1 MKKVLLR
8 GTFVASSAALAL
20 SGCGAASAPSIS
32 AKGTLPFAN
41 AESSG
46 SIAHVIV
53 MIQENR
59 TFNDLFATFPGA
71 NGTTTGKMLVLQNG
85 KYVQES
91 VDLAKTSLEQT
102 VNLAHLY
109 VGYRTAYDKGAMDG
123 FSLIK
128 FNRTG
133 QYEGKAPYRYVDP
146 SQIGPYWSIA
156 SQWGLAEK
164 MFQTQGSD
172 SFTSHQDL
180 IRGDTFIDSKDSLID
195 PPTSPFAWGCDATPG
210 AKTSL
215 ITTSL
220 KYLSKQG
227 PFPCSNKFPDYGSNG
242 YQTLRDLLDAKRL
255 SWKYYAPQ
263 FAKGQPNGLWNAFD
277 MIAPVR
283 YGPEWKHNI
292 SSPEKNVL
300 SDIKD
305 GKLPAMSWVIPDA
318 QNSDHPGYSKKDTGP
333 SWVASVVNAVGESK
347 YWDSTVVIVVW
358 DDWGGFYDAVPPPSI
373 DDEGGIGFRVPML
386 VVSPYVKVGNGSNGG
401 YISKTVYQFG
411 SIVRFIE
418 DVWGLGRLGTTD
430 TTCKSISDMFDF
442 NQKPRKFTK
451 IPAQYDRSFF
461 LRQTPSGLPV
471 DTE

>member
-1 MKKVLLR
+1 MRSLR
-8 GTFVASSAALAL
+8 CGMFVAPCLVFAL
-20 SGCGAASAPSIS
+20 SGCRGMSSTPLPATGRAPAAAPDSGA
-32 AKGTLPFAN
+32 
-41 AESSG
+41 
-46 SIAHVIV
+46 SIAHVIL

-71 NGTTTGKMLVLQNG
+71 IGTTTGKMLVLRGG
-85 KYVQES
+85 KYVQEP
-91 VDLAKTSLEQT
+91 VNLTKTDLEET

-109 VGYRTAYDKGAMDG
+109 VGYRKAYDNGEMDG

-128 FNRTG
+128 FTRTG
-133 QYEGKAPYRYVDP
+133 EYEGTKPYRYVDP

-156 SQWGLAEK
+156 SRWGLAEK

-172 SFTSHQDL
+172 SFTAHQDL
-180 IRGDTFIDSKDSLID
+180 IRGDTFINSKASLID

-215 ITTSL
+215 ITKSL

-227 PFPCSNKFPDYGSNG
+227 PFPCSDKFPDYGSNG
-242 YQTLRDLLDAKRL
+242 YQTLRDLLDAKQV
-255 SWKYYAPQ
+255 SWKYYAPRFQ
-263 FAKGQPNGLWNAFD
+263 KGQPNGLWNAFD

-292 SSPEKNVL
+292 SSPETNILSNIKN
-300 SDIKD
+300 

-358 DDWGGFYDAVPPPSI
+358 DDWGGFYDSVPPPFV

-386 VVSPYVKVGNGSNGG
+386 VVSPYVKIGRGSKGG

-430 TTCKSISDMFDF
+430 STCKSISDMFNF
-442 NQKPRKFTK
+442 NQRPRKFTK
-451 IPAQYDRSFF
+451 IPAEYGRSFF
-461 LRQTPSGLPV
+461 LHQKPSGLPV